1 MSGYK
6 TSQKQKEQ
14 HRVNII
20 RFLESVNHCDI
31 NHIVRKS
38 PVPIPKE
45 PEDQF
50 AAVVEHL
57 FENEA
62 VVELKLAQMEQGK
75 AKASPCG
82 QDFRRHSHEW
92 LKLVRNGSLGA
103 LLGDHRGVY
112 MRVNAVNGSGSGS
125 GAWGTTTDSDIATFD
140 LTLIEHDWLKMRP
153 QAHLLSA
160 LALPICAITDSG
172 GGSLHALV
180 KVRAADAEQYAREAK
195 ELHALLRN
203 NFGFDSTNSNPS
215 RLTRAPGFFRRED
228 GMSHQLQRLLYLNP
242 NPNFKP
248 ISEL

>member
-6 TSQKQKEQ
+6 TSPKQQEQ
-14 HRVNII
+14 HRENLVKL
-20 RFLESVNHCDI
+20 LESVNHCDI
-31 NHIVRKS
+31 DGIARRS

-57 FENEA
+57 FERDA
-62 VVELKLAQMEQGK
+62 VVELKLAQMERGK

-82 QDFRRHSHEW
+82 QDVRRHVHEW
-92 LKLVRNGSLGA
+92 LQLVRSGSLSA
-103 LLGDHRGVY
+103 LLGDHHGVY
-112 MRVNAVNGSGSGS
+112 MRVNAVNGVGAGSGS
-125 GAWGTTTDSDIATFD
+125 RGTTTDSDIATFD
-140 LTLIEHDWLKMRP
+140 HTLIEHDWFKMRP

-180 KVRAADAEQYAREAK
+180 KVRAPDAGRYVREAK
-195 ELHALLRN
+195 ELHALLRD

-228 GMSHQLQRLLYLNP
+228 GAPDQLQRLLYLNP
-242 NPNFKP
+242 NPTFKP